1 MLVNW
6 SPTLSYVTII
16 CRDLS
21 VTITMM
27 YFLIKVNMRERTI
40 KAQLEK
46 GDSLNDLMDL
56 GTVLDSVQPMFS
68 FS

>member
-1 MLVNW
+1 
-6 SPTLSYVTII
+6 
-16 CRDLS
+16 
-21 VTITMM
+21 MM
-27 YFLIKVNMRERTI
+27 YFLIKVNLHERSI